1 MEAGGILPRTRDYNA
16 AVDSLET
23 LAHRI
28 RVARGEAPADLVLKG
43 GRVVN
48 VFTGEIEPADVAIT
62 GDRVAG
68 VGRYRGRTEL
78 DVAGRFVTPGFFD
91 AHIHIESPLLAP
103 AEFARAVVPR
113 GTTAIATDPHEIA
126 NVLGAP
132 GVRWVVEATRSLPL
146 SVFLTLPSCVPATA
160 LETAGAKLDAA
171 GLAELW
177 GLPGVVALAEVM
189 NFPGVLAA
197 DPAVLAKI
205 AGAGERRVDGHA
217 PGVRGA
223 DLSAYVA
230 AGIRSDHEATTAEE
244 AREKLARGMHL
255 MIREG
260 SAARNLAALLPA
272 VTPETAPHCSLVS
285 DDLYASDL
293 LRDGHVDRLLA
304 LAVAGGV
311 PPVTAL
317 RMATLNPARHF
328 RLDDRGAVAPGWRAD
343 LCVVEDLKAFRAQLV
358 LHGGRVVA
366 RDGRLVE
373 EPAAVAPPAG
383 STMRIGWDRM
393 PGLEIAAAG
402 TRAQAVEVVPGQ
414 ILTRRAVVEPAVAGG
429 RAHARPEADVAKL
442 AVVERHRASGNVGLG
457 FVKGLGLRRG
467 ALASSVA
474 HDSHNVI
481 AAGVEDADLMLAIR
495 EVERRGGG
503 MVAVAAGQVRA
514 ALDLPI
520 AGLLS
525 PRPLAE
531 VAAGEQGLRE
541 AARGLG
547 STLPNPFMTLSFL
560 ALPVIP
566 ELRLTDRGLVDVEKF
581 AFVPLFV

>member
-1 MEAGGILPRTRDYNA
+1 MDRR
-16 AVDSLET
+16 ET
-23 LAHRI
+23 IAHRI
-28 RVARGEAPADLVLKG
+28 RVARGEAPADLVLRG

-48 VFTGEIEPADVAIT
+48 VFTGEVEPADVAIV

-68 VGRYRGRTEL
+68 VGRYRGREEL

-91 AHIHIESPLLAP
+91 AHIHLESPLLAP

-160 LETAGAKLDAA
+160 LETAGARLEA
-171 GLAELW
+171 AELAALW
-177 GLPGVVALAEVM
+177 ALPGVVALAEVM

-197 DPAVLAKI
+197 DRAVLAKI
-205 AGAGERRVDGHA
+205 EGAGERRVDGHA

-223 DLSAYVA
+223 DLNAYAA

-244 AREKLARGMHL
+244 AREKLARGLHL

-260 SAARNLAALLPA
+260 SAARNLAALLPV
-272 VTPETAPHCSLVS
+272 VTAETAPHCSLVS

-293 LRDGHVDRLLA
+293 LGDGHVDRLLR

-328 RLDDRGAVAPGWRAD
+328 RLDDRGAVAPGWRGD
-343 LCVVEDLKAFRAQLV
+343 LCVLEDLKGFRAEVV

-373 EPAAVAPPAG
+373 EPAAVPPPTG

-393 PGLEIAAAG
+393 GGGLDIAASG

-414 ILTRRAVVEPAVAGG
+414 ILTRRAIVEPEVRDG
-429 RAHARPEADVAKL
+429 RAHARPEVDVAKL
-442 AVVERHRASGNVGLG
+442 AVVERHRATGNVGLG

-481 AAGVEDADLMLAIR
+481 AAGVEDTDLVLAIR

-503 MVAVAAGQVRA
+503 MVAVAGGAVLA

-531 VAAGEQGLRE
+531 VAAAEQGLRE

-547 STLPNPFMTLSFL
+547 SRLPNPFMTLSFL